1 MVERQPGKPWDVL
14 VIGAGPA
21 GALASLD
28 LARHGLTVLL
38 VEKRSF
44 PRWKVCGSCFNAQAQ
59 AALASVGQGHLLEH
73 LGGRPLRRLRLGL
86 GGRETTCALP
96 PGRALS
102 RGRFDQ
108 ALVEAAVNAG
118 AVFRP
123 RTTAQLGGV
132 TPRTGTQT
140 RSVCLRQGQR
150 QELVQ
155 ASVVLVAA
163 GLANRSLEHEPS
175 AHTRISPRSRLGAGC
190 VLAGSHSRWEE
201 GTIHMAVGRQ
211 GYVGLVRVEDGSLNL
226 AAAFDRALLQEC
238 GGAAAAARQVLA
250 EAGFPAIPQLAEA
263 AWQSTPALS
272 RRTTPLAGHRFL
284 VLGDAAGYVEPFTG
298 EGMGWALAAAVAAT
312 PLVLEGTGSWQPAI
326 ERRWREL
333 HRQRIGS
340 RQLLCRG
347 LALALRH
354 PTSSRGLFWAASRLP
369 SLPQRLLRCP

>member
-28 LARHGLTVLL
+28 LARRGLKVLL

-132 TPRTGTQT
+132 TPHS

-155 ASVVLVAA
+155 AAVVLVAA

-333 HRQRIGS
+333 HRQRIGR

>member
-28 LARHGLTVLL
+28 LARRGLTVLL

-59 AALASVGQGHLLEH
+59 AALASVGQGHMLEH

-132 TPRTGTQT
+132 TPQT

-333 HRQRIGS
+333 HRQRIGR

>member
-28 LARHGLTVLL
+28 LARRGLTVLL

-118 AVFRP
+118 AAFRP

-132 TPRTGTQT
+132 TPHA
-140 RSVCLRQGQR
+140 RSVCLRQGHQ

-155 ASVVLVAA
+155 ATVVLVAA

-190 VLAGSHSRWEE
+190 VLAGTHSRWEE

-250 EAGFPAIPQLAEA
+250 EAGFSAIPQLAEA

-333 HRQRIGS
+333 HRQRIGR

>member
-28 LARHGLTVLL
+28 LARRGLTVLL

-132 TPRTGTQT
+132 TPHAR
-140 RSVCLRQGQR
+140 RVCLRQGQR

-155 ASVVLVAA
+155 AAVVLVAS

-333 HRQRIGS
+333 HRQRIGR

>member
-21 GALASLD
+21 GALASLA
-28 LARHGLTVLL
+28 LARRGLTVLL

-59 AALASVGQGHLLEH
+59 AALAAVGQGHLLEH

-118 AVFRP
+118 AAFRP
-123 RTTAQLGGV
+123 HTTAQLGGV
-132 TPRTGTQT
+132 TPHA
-140 RSVCLRQGQR
+140 RSVSLRQGHQ

-155 ASVVLVAA
+155 AAVVLVAA

-175 AHTRISPRSRLGAGC
+175 AHTRINPRSRLGAGC
-190 VLAGSHSRWEE
+190 VLAGTHSRWEE

-211 GYVGLVRVEDGSLNL
+211 GYVGLVQVEDGSLNL

-333 HRQRIGS
+333 HRQRIGR

>member
-1 MVERQPGKPWDVL
+1 MVERQQGKPWDVL

-28 LARHGLTVLL
+28 LARRGLNVLL

-73 LGGRPLRRLRLGL
+73 LGGRPLRQLRLGL

-123 RTTAQLGGV
+123 HTTAQLGGA
-132 TPRTGTQT
+132 TPHA
-140 RSVCLRQGQR
+140 RSVSLRQGHR

-190 VLAGSHSRWEE
+190 MLAGTHSHWEE

-250 EAGFPAIPQLAEA
+250 EAGFCAIPQLAEA

-333 HRQRIGS
+333 HRQRIGR